1 MTKLPF
7 SFLEQHNNIVDIP
20 IFIWRKISSNKI
32 LNLAFSYQK
41 EEKKMH
47 YTVWAL
53 FLFYFLIFEKHC
65 SGTLSETMRTDTFVH
80 FPLNSRPLETRKIYK
95 LEKPI
100 PKFWKFVCLFINY
113 TI

>member
-41 EEKKMH
+41 EEKKCITPFEH
-47 YTVWAL
+47 
-53 FLFYFLIFEKHC
+53 FFYFIF
-65 SGTLSETMRTDTFVH
+65 
-80 FPLNSRPLETRKIYK
+80 
-95 LEKPI
+95 
-100 PKFWKFVCLFINY
+100 
-113 TI
+113 